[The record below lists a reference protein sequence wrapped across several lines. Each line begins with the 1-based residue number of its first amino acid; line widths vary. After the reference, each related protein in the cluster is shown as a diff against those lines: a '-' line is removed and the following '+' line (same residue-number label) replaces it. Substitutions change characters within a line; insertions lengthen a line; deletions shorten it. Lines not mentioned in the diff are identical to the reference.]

1 MSADPDP
8 VKVLTTDAEV
18 ASWNTDGLPSD
29 QVRDEQFLG
38 GLFSNAHVAMGIA
51 VMIDRNPR

>member
-29 QVRDEQFLG
+29 QVRDEHLLG
-38 GLFSNAHVAMGIA
+38 GVSGDAHVSMGITS
-51 VMIDRNPR
+51 